1 MRVGF
6 YIRLPCQPLINY
18 DAINIPQCIAGLLH
32 VFVSVDT
39 CLHAFEGH
47 VFSLSTSTLQIKEKK
62 KKKGERTSLETLPLT
77 KDSEKYMLSEMDFT

>member
-62 KKKGERTSLETLPLT
+62 KKKGLTHLPGDPTVDKGL
-77 KDSEKYMLSEMDFT
+77 